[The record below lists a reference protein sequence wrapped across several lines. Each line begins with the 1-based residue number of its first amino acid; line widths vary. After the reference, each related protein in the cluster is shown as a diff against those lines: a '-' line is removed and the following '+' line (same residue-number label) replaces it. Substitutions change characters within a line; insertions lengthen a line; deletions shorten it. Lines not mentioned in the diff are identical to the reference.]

1 MNVNQLKYL
10 RAVIAEGSYAGAARA
25 LFVSPQAVSKSL
37 KALQAELPFA
47 LFKCKGRSITPTD
60 DAVRFS
66 DQAQDAVRSF
76 DDLAYYVSGYSEEG
90 GGRDIHLGVVQ
101 AASRCQVLFPEDFAC
116 YREQNRRD
124 RLHLTFLGNEMC
136 AAALLSEMLDVAIML
151 GAAEGDDVEN
161 RRICMLH
168 PRAIMADEHE
178 LANRSRLLL
187 DDLDRRPTALPLD
200 RGWSAPRL
208 IEGCRRRGVMPLFA
222 DLAPSREAAIG
233 FVRQGGI
240 VLAVREGRTLPL
252 PSGMVALP
260 FDPGERFAVPLTM
273 VYRAKRSKAFAP
285 LYTYAATAARKLL
298 LEGRTR

>member
-37 KALQAELPFA
+37 KALQAELPFD
-47 LFKCKGRSITPTD
+47 LFGCGGRAVVPTD

-66 DQAQDAVRSF
+66 EQAQDAVRSF
-76 DDLAYYVSGYSEEG
+76 DDLAYYIAGYSKG
-90 GGRDIHLGVVQ
+90 GDGIDIHLGIVQ
-101 AASRCQVLFPEDFAC
+101 AASRCQVFFPEDFAR
-116 YREQNRRD
+116 YREENRKD
-124 RLHLTFLGNEMC
+124 RLHLTFLSNEMC
-136 AAALLSEMLDVAIML
+136 AAALLSGMLDVAIML
-151 GAAEGDDVEN
+151 GAAEWDGVEN

-168 PRAIMADEHE
+168 PHAIVADSHE

-187 DDLDRRPTALPLD
+187 NDLDKRPTALPLD

-208 IEGCRRRGVMPLFA
+208 IECCQRRGVMPLFT
-222 DLAPSREAAIG
+222 DLAPTMEAAIG

-252 PSGMVALP
+252 PRGMVALP
-260 FDPGERFAVPLTM
+260 FDSDERFAAPLTM
-273 VYRAKRSKAFAP
+273 AYRAKRSKAFAP
-285 LYTYAATAARKLL
+285 LYTYAAATARKLIA
-298 LEGRTR
+298 EGRER